1 MPFIRRLLTTL
12 SFLAVA
18 ACFAAPLAAASTTQE
33 SVVEDDVSL
42 HANTNQTLA
51 ALVALGAT
59 RVKVAVDW
67 NSIAPDPYSF
77 HEPKA
82 FNASSPAAYPA
93 ANWAYY
99 DDIVAQAKTDG
110 LKVGLMLTGPGPLW
124 ATGPGMP
131 NTSNCPCGQWKPS
144 DSAFE
149 AFVRAIGER
158 YDGSY
163 KPKGASAP
171 LPRVSWWSIWNEPN
185 YGPDLAPQAIDDDTI
200 EVGAVEYRGLLDAA
214 WTGLAASG
222 HKPATDTILIG
233 ETAPR
238 GLDHPIGNFSGTKP
252 LRFLR
257 VLYCV
262 GPSLQPLSG
271 SAASERGCP
280 TTAAGSRAFRAQNP
294 ALFQA
299 SGYADHPY
307 EQGTPPDLPTYAC
320 NVTKFCSNPVT
331 LQSDPDYAD
340 FPEIPRLEHTLD
352 TMNAVYGSHTR
363 FPIWSTEYGWWSN
376 PPNTSLGSLP
386 QQTVAYYMNWAEY
399 LSYTQPRIASYDQ
412 YQLKDSRSGD
422 FASGLELY
430 SGKHTAMYSAF
441 ELPLYMPTTLALK
454 PSSLIVWGDV
464 RPAPYALSAGQYSLL
479 GPFEQAQIQFQAGSR
494 GSFKTVQTVTITNSR
509 GYFKVRQAFTR
520 SGSVR
525 LAWTPAGA
533 RTPVYSRTVAVTIQ

>member
-1 MPFIRRLLTTL
+1 MTL

-18 ACFAAPLAAASTTQE
+18 ACFAAPFAAASTTQE
-33 SVVEDDVSL
+33 SVVEDDVGL

-51 ALVALGAT
+51 TLVALGAT
-59 RVKVAVDW
+59 RIKVAVDW

-77 HEPKA
+77 HAPKA
-82 FNASSPAAYPA
+82 FNASNPAAYPA

-131 NTSNCPCGQWKPS
+131 SNCSCGQWKPS

-149 AFVRAIGER
+149 AFVRAVGER
-158 YDGSY
+158 YDGTY
-163 KPKGASAP
+163 KAKGASAP

-185 YGPDLAPQAIDDDTI
+185 YGPDLAPQAIDNDTI
-200 EVGAVEYRGLLDAA
+200 EVGAVEYRGLLDAG

-238 GLDHPIGNFSGTKP
+238 GLDHPIGDFSGTKP

-262 GPSLQPLSG
+262 NPFLAPLSG

-299 SGYADHPY
+299 SGYAAHPY

-320 NVTKFCSNPVT
+320 HGNKFCSSAVT

-340 FPEIPRLEHTLD
+340 FPEIPRLEHALD
-352 TMNAVYGSHTR
+352 TMNAVYGSHTKLR
-363 FPIWSTEYGWWSN
+363 IWSTEYGWWSN
-376 PPNTSLGSLP
+376 PPNRSPSSLP

-399 LSYTQPRIASYDQ
+399 LSYTQPRIVSYDQ

-464 RPAPYALSAGQYSLL
+464 RPAPYALSAGQYSLRR
-479 GPFEQAQIQFQAGSR
+479 PFEQAQIQFQAGSR

-509 GYFKVRQAFTR
+509 GYFQVRQAFTR

-525 LAWTPAGA
+525 LAWAPARA
-533 RTPVYSRTVAVTIQ
+533 RTPVYSRTMAVTIQ